1 MASAILFES
10 RTTILAI
17 QSSVTGSAFR
27 GFILVLQNNSMLQDT
42 QMSRSNMGAF
52 LCIHSR
58 NPSSSSWLNE
68 VKDVFF
74 VYCALIGLSHSR
86 CDRIGLIIE
95 RGLIHFNP
103 IFIGPEHSGDMLHIT
118 IGPCT
123 GQSAGSARANRIV

>member
-1 MASAILFES
+1 
-10 RTTILAI
+10 
-17 QSSVTGSAFR
+17 
-27 GFILVLQNNSMLQDT
+27 
-42 QMSRSNMGAF
+42 MSRSNMGAF

-58 NPSSSSWLNE
+58 NPSSPSWLNE

-95 RGLIHFNP
+95 RGLIPFNP
-103 IFIGPEHSGDMLHIT
+103 IFMGPEHSGDMLHIT

>member
-1 MASAILFES
+1 
-10 RTTILAI
+10 
-17 QSSVTGSAFR
+17 
-27 GFILVLQNNSMLQDT
+27 MLQDT
-42 QMSRSNMGAF
+42 QISRSNMGAF

-58 NPSSSSWLNE
+58 NPSSPSWLNE

-74 VYCALIGLSHSR
+74 VYCALIGL
-86 CDRIGLIIE
+86 IIE
-95 RGLIHFNP
+95 RGLIPFNP